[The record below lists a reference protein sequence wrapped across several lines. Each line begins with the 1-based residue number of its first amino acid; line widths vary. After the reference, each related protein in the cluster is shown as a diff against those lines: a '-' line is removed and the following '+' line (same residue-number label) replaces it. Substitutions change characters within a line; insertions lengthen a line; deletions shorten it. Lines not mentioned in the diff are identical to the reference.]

1 MNCNVARDLIP
12 LYADGL
18 CEKETRHELE
28 EHLRDC
34 DDCRNMAEEAK
45 TGLDTRLKIKTDNE
59 IKPFKKINKKARR
72 SKIISVTVISV
83 LSAVIIALGLM
94 IYSQIVKSDKI
105 PNFEK
110 IQWYYDSEK
119 KIRQLLDG
127 DIDGFLKGNVI
138 SENCVYEKFHDKELL
153 EAKYNKY
160 IKGHKFEIRCQPVY
174 YTGSGYENLGEGQS
188 DQAVYLASQIWLT
201 SDNLGD
207 ICIILYRYNS
217 GGVFDIEASTDDHNN
232 KAANDFVQALSY
244 VCSCKADAD
253 SSFDQ
258 FMAENILVKEQPCSN
273 DYFKDGFKERAEEI
287 TADGSEILSCIPS
300 QRVFDEDNR
309 TETFSYFVEIKDK
322 DGNKALLKQQVYV
335 DYKNKYTAVP
345 GAAEIYGNIS
355 DYKKEQLLSLF

>member
-127 DIDGFLKGNVI
+127 DIDGFLEGLISNKYSM
-138 SENCVYEKFHDKELL
+138 SENLYNRELL
-153 EAKYNKY
+153 ELQYNKY
-160 IKGHKFEIRCQPVY
+160 IKGHKFEIRCQPVN
-174 YTGSGYENLGEGQS
+174 YTDCSFRNLGDGQS
-188 DQAVYLASQIWLT
+188 NLVYLTSGVWLS
-201 SDNLGD
+201 SDNLGEL
-207 ICIILYRYNS
+207 CIHLYRYNNS
-217 GGVFDIEASTDDHNN
+217 GVFSIEVGFYDENN
-232 KAANDFVQALSY
+232 EAANDFVQAISY
-244 VCSCKADAD
+244 INCFGKSETLILDRLY
-253 SSFDQ
+253 
-258 FMAENILVKEQPCSN
+258 AEMNLVNNRSYYIE
-273 DYFKDGFKERAEEI
+273 YFKDGFKERAEEI

-309 TETFSYFVEIKDK
+309 TETFSYFVEFKDK

-355 DYKKEQLLSLF
+355 ENKKEQLLSLF